1 MAKPEG
7 VPSAGAPAPRP
18 APPVSGPSPVV
29 FPPVQ
34 PRAWWYPIGVWTIL
48 SAFFLFIDLV
58 PDLVVQW
65 AYWPVGITGIFLV
78 GFPVLNL
85 LERRASRRP

>member
-1 MAKPEG
+1 M
-7 VPSAGAPAPRP
+7 
-18 APPVSGPSPVV
+18 
-29 FPPVQ
+29 Q